1 MSKEKKVFGECG
13 AVCYDKEC
21 NETYTE
27 KEYNEDMSDW
37 SIDHNTGY
45 YFCPNCKTYLSV
57 AEDISDILNN
67 HNINISFDIILDS
80 AYMTIDTYNSY
91 KAIEGEKNEQR

>member
-1 MSKEKKVFGECG
+1 MMMSKERKAFGECG

-45 YFCPNCKTYLSV
+45 YFCPNCKIYLSV
-57 AEDISDILNN
+57 AEDINENKSQLELSTAMW
-67 HNINISFDIILDS
+67 ISC
-80 AYMTIDTYNSY
+80 
-91 KAIEGEKNEQR
+91 G